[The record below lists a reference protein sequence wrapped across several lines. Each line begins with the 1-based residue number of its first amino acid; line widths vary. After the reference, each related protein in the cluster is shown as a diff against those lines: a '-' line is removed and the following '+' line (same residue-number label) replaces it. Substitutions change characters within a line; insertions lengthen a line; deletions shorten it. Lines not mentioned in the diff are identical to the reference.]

1 MDINKLVKKL
11 EKQPDFEVVKEL
23 INSSNKQELNIKLKN
38 GNINL
43 MLTMTG
49 YCLDKYENKN
59 ATYKIDNMIVLYG
72 LTHENNLFKILIE
85 SNTNKNYD
93 CNFTTEVLLRV
104 LLNNTI
110 GKNKTIEELYQEL
123 NEEYKESAKQD
134 LGDDK
139 FRWVA
144 VTLEFENNK
153 SQINN
158 TKGENR
164 NGR

>member
-49 YCLDKYENKN
+49 YCLDKYENQN
-59 ATYKIDNMIVLYG
+59 ATYKIDNMIALYG
-72 LTHENNLFKILIE
+72 LTNENRLFKILIN

-110 GKNKTIEELYQEL
+110 DKNKTIEEFYQEL
-123 NEEYKESAKQD
+123 KKAYEESTKQD
-134 LGDDK
+134 LGNDK
-139 FRWVA
+139 LRWVE

-153 SQINN
+153 SQIKN
-158 TKGENR
+158 TEGANR

>member
-11 EKQPDFEVVKEL
+11 EEMQDFEVVKEL
-23 INSSNKQELNIKLKN
+23 INSSNKQELNINLKN

-49 YCLDKYENKN
+49 YCLDKYENQN
-59 ATYKIDNMIVLYG
+59 ATYKIDNMIALYG
-72 LTHENNLFKILIE
+72 LTNENRLFKILIN

-104 LLNNTI
+104 LLNNTLD
-110 GKNKTIEELYQEL
+110 KNKTIEEFYQEL
-123 NEEYKESAKQD
+123 KKAYEESLKQD

-139 FRWVA
+139 LRWVE
-144 VTLEFENNK
+144 VTLEVE
-153 SQINN
+153 
-158 TKGENR
+158 TTD
-164 NGR
+164 

>member
-49 YCLDKYENKN
+49 YCLDKYENQN
-59 ATYKIDNMIVLYG
+59 ATYKIDNMIALYG
-72 LTHENNLFKILIE
+72 LTNENRLFKILIN

-104 LLNNTI
+104 LLNNTLD
-110 GKNKTIEELYQEL
+110 KNKTIEEFYQEL
-123 NEEYKESAKQD
+123 KKAYEESLKQD

-139 FRWVA
+139 LRWVE
-144 VTLEFENNK
+144 VTLEVE
-153 SQINN
+153 
-158 TKGENR
+158 TTD
-164 NGR
+164 

>member
-49 YCLDKYENKN
+49 YCLDKYENQN
-59 ATYKIDNMIVLYG
+59 ATYKIDNMIALYG
-72 LTHENNLFKILIE
+72 LTNENRLFKILIN

-104 LLNNTI
+104 LLNNTLD
-110 GKNKTIEELYQEL
+110 KNKTIEEFYQEL
-123 NEEYKESAKQD
+123 KKAYEESLKQD
-134 LGDDK
+134 LGDAK
-139 FRWVA
+139 LRWVE
-144 VTLEFENNK
+144 VTLEVE
-153 SQINN
+153 
-158 TKGENR
+158 TTD
-164 NGR
+164 